1 MFFLHLNSST
11 LLGCFSEILLS
22 PLPGYRTGAGGMAGV
37 YFLKCPL
44 MKVPERMTG
53 CEREMEGERAR
64 MRREMREK

>member
-1 MFFLHLNSST
+1 M
-11 LLGCFSEILLS
+11 
-22 PLPGYRTGAGGMAGV
+22 GAGARAGV

-53 CEREMEGERAR
+53 CEREMEGEGVR